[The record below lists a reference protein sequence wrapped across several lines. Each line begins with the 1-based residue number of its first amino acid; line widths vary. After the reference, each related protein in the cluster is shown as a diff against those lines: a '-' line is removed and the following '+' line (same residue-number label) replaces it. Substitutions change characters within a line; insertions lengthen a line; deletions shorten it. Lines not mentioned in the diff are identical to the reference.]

1 MTVYN
6 SAVTVWKREEEGRT
20 VKWRR
25 IVVSPVRIECTRGAS
40 ASASGDATA
49 RVGALYV
56 PKSIGQHI
64 SLKDKVRRGT
74 VDAETPPANAYTVM
88 TEKAVAIDCAVHH
101 YEFGLS

>member
-6 SAVTVWKREEEGRT
+6 SAATVWKREEDGRT

-25 IVVSPVRIECTRGAS
+25 IVVSPVRMECTSGAS
-40 ASASGDATA
+40 ASASGDAAA
-49 RVGALYV
+49 RAGALYA
-56 PKSIGQHI
+56 PKPIGQRI